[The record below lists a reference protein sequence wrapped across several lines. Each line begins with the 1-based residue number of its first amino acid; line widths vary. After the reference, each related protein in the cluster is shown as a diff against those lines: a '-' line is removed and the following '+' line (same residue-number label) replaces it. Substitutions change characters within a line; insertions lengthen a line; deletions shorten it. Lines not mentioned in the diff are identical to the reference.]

1 MITDILIIGAGPAGI
16 TAAVYAARAGFRVAV
31 VEKNI
36 YGGQTSII
44 ENIENYP
51 GFVKISG
58 ADFAQVLYEQATNLG
73 VKFVFGEA
81 VDVNF
86 ENELNETVISD
97 GEKILSRA
105 VIIANGLKRRILG
118 CTGEKEFSGRGV
130 SYCATCD
137 GAFFKGKSVIVVGG
151 GNTALEDA
159 LYLSGICQ
167 KVTMIVRKKEFRGEK
182 ILVDTVKKTS
192 NIEIMFESVVKE
204 IKGEKT
210 VECAVI
216 RSGETDK
223 VLPVEGVFI
232 AIGYQPCNEMYL
244 GKIDM
249 TDGGYFDCSEDCR
262 TNVEGVFVA
271 GDCRIKPLRQIATAV
286 GDGAVA
292 GNAAANF
299 IRRAIQ

>member
-232 AIGYQPCNEMYL
+232 AIGYQPCNEMYR

>member
-105 VIIANGLKRRILG
+105 VIIANGLKRRMLE

-210 VECAVI
+210 VECAVV

-232 AIGYQPCNEMYL
+232 AIGYQPCNEMYR

>member
-58 ADFAQVLYEQATNLG
+58 SDFAQVLYEQATNLG

-216 RSGETDK
+216 RSEDTDE

-232 AIGYQPCNEMYL
+232 AIGYQPCNEMYR

>member
-16 TAAVYAARAGFRVAV
+16 TAAIYAARAGFKVTV

-44 ENIENYP
+44 ETIENYP

-58 ADFAQVLYEQATNLG
+58 ADFAQTLYEQATNLG
-73 VKFVFGEA
+73 IKFVFGE
-81 VDVNF
+81 VIDVNF
-86 ENELNETVISD
+86 ENESKETVISG
-97 GEKILSRA
+97 GEKILSQA
-105 VIIANGLKRRILG
+105 VIIANGLKRRMLG
-118 CTGEKEFSGRGV
+118 CVGEKEFSGKGV

-137 GAFFKGKSVIVVGG
+137 GAFFKGKSVVIVGG

-159 LYLSGICQ
+159 LYLSGICH

-192 NIEIMFESVVKE
+192 NIEIMSESVVKE
-204 IKGEKT
+204 IKG
-210 VECAVI
+210 
-216 RSGETDK
+216 DK
-223 VLPVEGVFI
+223 VVEFVVVSSGGIDKILQIEGVFI
-232 AIGYQPCNEMYL
+232 AIGYQPCNEIYR

-249 TDGGYFDCSEDCR
+249 TDGDYFNCSEDCK
-262 TNVEGVFVA
+262 TNLKGVFVA

-299 IRRAIQ
+299 VRRIAQ

>member
-58 ADFAQVLYEQATNLG
+58 SDFAQVLYEQATNLG

-86 ENELNETVISD
+86 ENELKETVISD

-232 AIGYQPCNEMYL
+232 AIGYQPCNEMYR

>member
-58 ADFAQVLYEQATNLG
+58 SDFAQVLYEQATNLG

-192 NIEIMFESVVKE
+192 NIEIMFESVIKE

-216 RSGETDK
+216 RSEDTDE

-232 AIGYQPCNEMYL
+232 AIGYQPCNEMYR

>member
-1 MITDILIIGAGPAGI
+1 MITDILTIGAGPAGI

-58 ADFAQVLYEQATNLG
+58 SDFAQVLYEQATNLG

-86 ENELNETVISD
+86 ENELKETVISD

-232 AIGYQPCNEMYL
+232 AIGYQPCNEMYR